1 MKTLRQVIDEA
12 LDPATAGKMAPI
24 LKKYADRATQ
34 DKSPDG
40 QILNQL
46 VTELIN
52 MSKAPAQNTQNTQQ
66 QPATTSAPA
75 VQGQ

>member
-52 MSKAPAQNTQNTQQ
+52 MSKAPAQNTQQQ
-66 QPATTSAPA
+66 QPAATSAPA
-75 VQGQ
+75 AQGQ